1 VTQQELDERDRRWA
15 YELLAAGFSADEAA
29 RLIDRPV
36 EFIVGPPC
44 RNCSKPSAIFAAI
57 QFFGACMLDAFRA
70 EYPSLSSQDEAL
82 SRPNGANA
90 RAP

>member
-1 VTQQELDERDRRWA
+1 MKPHEIDERDRRWA
-15 YELLAAGFSADEAA
+15 YELLAAGFSAEEAA

-44 RNCSKPSAIFAAI
+44 RNYSKASAISAAI
-57 QFFGACMLDAFRA
+57 QFLGACLIDVFRA
-70 EYPSLSSQDEAL
+70 EYPNSSSQGEVL